1 MKKIILLCLILIL
14 SGCETLGSMKDDD
27 FSVGCKVTEAE
38 AKLGFFNQQ
47 GSGAACKLKCS
58 KELPVNFKYKYD
70 NPRTG
75 CHIELG
81 TE

>member
-1 MKKIILLCLILIL
+1 MKVLIIILIL
-14 SGCETLGSMKDDD
+14 LISGCKTIESMQDDD

-58 KELPVNFKYKYD
+58 KELPKDLKYKYD

-81 TE
+81 RE